1 MRRAASI
8 TILAAMLLASCGEG
22 APSEVVDLSD
32 ITSHDLRQILTD
44 QGYMIPGLYDV
55 TGVVDSVDYP
65 VLDGD
70 DDQSRAIGQII
81 RERLA
86 DVAPVTLQLCV
97 GVDTAFDARGPDV
110 KGCTIASFRL
120 EGDAADYIM
129 TCPTLD
135 SGEMATSTLSGSFA
149 ENGYILSSKSE
160 VPSTPGP
167 TAETR
172 MATINVRHFGERLGD
187 CEG

>member
-8 TILAAMLLASCGEG
+8 TMLAAMVLASCGEG
-22 APSEVVDLSD
+22 APAQSVDLSD
-32 ITSHDLRQILTD
+32 VTSHDLRQVLTEH
-44 QGYMIPGLYDV
+44 GYMIPGFYDV
-55 TGVVDSVDYP
+55 SSIVDSVDYP

-70 DDQSRAIGQII
+70 DEQSLAIGQII

-86 DVAPVTLQLCV
+86 DVAPVTVQICV
-97 GVDTAFDARGPDV
+97 GADTPFDARGPEV

-120 EGDAADYIM
+120 EGEAAEYTL

-135 SGEMATSTLSGSFA
+135 SGEMANAVISGTFA
-149 ENGYILSSKSE
+149 ENGYILSSQSE

-167 TAETR
+167 TAEPR